1 MQLAGL
7 VIHVV
12 AFAIWLGA
20 SLSFMVVGPLSR
32 GLSLEGWAACWQALA
47 RVQRYL
53 VAPFCAITTLTGIV
67 IIMARVNE
75 GMTGGLLMMV
85 VSGLLAAVLTLAFA
99 TPLVNRLERLALR
112 SLERQQIDPQ
122 FEKVR
127 KLLAVLGSIAG
138 VMILLAA
145 YFGLRRY

>member
-1 MQLAGL
+1 MEFLLL
-7 VIHVV
+7 VVHVV

-32 GLSLEGWAACWQALA
+32 ELPLEGWAACWQALA

-53 VAPFCAITTLTGIV
+53 VAPFCAITTVSGIIV
-67 IIMARVNE
+67 IMMRVSM
-75 GMTGGLLMMV
+75 GMTTGLMLMV
-85 VSGLLAAVLTLAFA
+85 VFGLVSAILTLAFA
-99 TPLVNRLERLALR
+99 TPLINRLERLAVR
-112 SLERQQIDPQ
+112 SLEKKEKDPQ
-122 FEKVR
+122 FERVR
-127 KLLAVLGSIAG
+127 KVLATVGSIAG